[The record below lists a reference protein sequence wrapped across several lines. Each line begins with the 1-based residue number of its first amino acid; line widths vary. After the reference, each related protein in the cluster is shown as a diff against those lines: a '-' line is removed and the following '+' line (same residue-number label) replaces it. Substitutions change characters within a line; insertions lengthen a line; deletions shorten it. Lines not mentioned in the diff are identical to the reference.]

1 MCRPPH
7 SSVPAP
13 QLKQLNAT
21 EGPARKGGSFCSF
34 IGCFRSPHFPLRLLD
49 GLTTKAAGFLPGLLD
64 GLTTKAA
71 GFLPGL
77 LDSLTIKAAGFP
89 SGALNTHWHKARA
102 PLCVPASLHALLAL
116 QGAHPSISMQAQ
128 RGKGKHLPDYP
139 RSARLEY

>member
-34 IGCFRSPHFPLRLLD
+34 IRCFHPPHFPLRLLD
-49 GLTTKAAGFLPGLLD
+49 GLTTKAAGSLPGLLD

-71 GFLPGL
+71 GL
-77 LDSLTIKAAGFP
+77 P